1 MLSVDDG
8 LNILR
13 MDPDADTE
21 IIVEGLLQAIP
32 SYIET
37 TTGMSIEEQEDCTL
51 CDTVSGFLL
60 RLWFFPDGSDSEKLQ
75 RVVDNLLKTIS
86 AMKKRG

>member
-1 MLSVDDG
+1 MMNVDDG

-37 TTGMSIEEQEDCTL
+37 TTGMSIKEQEDCAL

>member
-1 MLSVDDG
+1 MLDIDDG
-8 LNILR
+8 LHILR
-13 MDPDADTE
+13 MDPDTDTE
-21 IIVEGLLQAIP
+21 MIVEGLLKAIP
-32 SYIET
+32 PYIET
-37 TTGMSIEEQEDCTL
+37 TTGMSIEEQEDCAL

-60 RLWFFPDGSDSEKLQ
+60 RLWFFPDGADSEKLQ

>member
-1 MLSVDDG
+1 MMNVDDG

-13 MDPDADTE
+13 TDPDEDTE
-21 IIVEGLLQAIP
+21 MIVEGLLKAIP
-32 SYIET
+32 PYIET
-37 TTGMSIEEQEDCTL
+37 TTGMSIEEQETCAL

>member
-21 IIVEGLLQAIP
+21 IIVEGLLKAIP
-32 SYIET
+32 PYIET
-37 TTGMSIEEQEDCTL
+37 TTGMSVEDQKDCAL

-75 RVVDNLLKTIS
+75 CVVDNLLKTIS

>member
-13 MDPDADTE
+13 MDHDEDTE
-21 IIVEGLLQAIP
+21 MIVNGLLKAIP

-37 TTGMSIEEQEDCTL
+37 TTGMSVEEQEDCAL

-75 RVVDNLLKTIS
+75 RVVDSLLKTIT

>member
-1 MLSVDDG
+1 MLDIGDG

-13 MDPDADTE
+13 MDPDEDTE
-21 IIVEGLLQAIP
+21 MIVEGLLKAIP

-37 TTGMSIEEQEDCTL
+37 TTGMSIEEQENCAL

>member
-1 MLSVDDG
+1 MLNVDDG

-13 MDPDADTE
+13 MDHDEDTE
-21 IIVEGLLQAIP
+21 MIVNGLLKAIP

-37 TTGMSIEEQEDCTL
+37 TTGMSVEEQEDCAL

-75 RVVDNLLKTIS
+75 RVVDSLLKTIT